1 MRNDILERK
10 IARIILAIAQ
20 ELGVSEEKAISVF
33 YATETYK
40 QLVDPRY
47 GLQLMSDGYI
57 LEEFKGNSVGSGV
70 SMGFAPIDTGF
81 NGPSA
86 SST

>member
-1 MRNDILERK
+1 MRNDVLERK
-10 IARIILAIAQ
+10 IARIVLAIAQ

-57 LEEFKGNSVGSGV
+57 LDDVRHRESVGTDPEKCLIGE
-70 SMGFAPIDTGF
+70 
-81 NGPSA
+81 PSA
-86 SST
+86 AG

>member
-1 MRNDILERK
+1 MRNDVLERK
-10 IARIILAIAQ
+10 IARIVLALAQ
-20 ELGVSEEKAISVF
+20 ELDLSEEKAISVF

-57 LEEFKGNSVGSGV
+57 LEDVRHREFAGTHLAKC
-70 SMGFAPIDTGF
+70 P
-81 NGPSA
+81 
-86 SST
+86 